1 MLTSLSWMFCSTA
14 NWREITF
21 RGEYGI
27 WSAFLALLVRLFF
40 SFPGWFLYHVYG
52 LNLKSWKLTT
62 LSFASVFCMLLD
74 SIMYFVCCWIALSSQ
89 YSLGKQAIKLYP
101 IFSWFYFK
109 VKISAHFW
117 VGSKRICPTF
127 VCLQPLVSLTF

>member
-1 MLTSLSWMFCSTA
+1 MQYSKLTRNNFQGWIWHLVSIFGTSCSSLLLLSW
-14 NWREITF
+14 
-21 RGEYGI
+21 
-27 WSAFLALLVRLFF
+27 LVPL
-40 SFPGWFLYHVYG
+40 SCLWFKPQIL
-52 LNLKSWKLTT
+52 KLTT

-74 SIMYFVCCWIALSSQ
+74 SIMYFVCCWIALSTQ